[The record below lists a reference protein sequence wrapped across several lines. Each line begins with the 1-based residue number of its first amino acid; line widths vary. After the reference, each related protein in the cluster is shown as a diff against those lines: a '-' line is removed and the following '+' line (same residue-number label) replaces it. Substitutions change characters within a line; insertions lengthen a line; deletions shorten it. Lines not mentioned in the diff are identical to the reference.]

1 MFHYPIGSVPP
12 LSVVKLL
19 RTERAKGGRR
29 RLGPLVVFSE
39 SNLYLPSER
48 EDSFR
53 DRHRSRFNFPLISD
67 VRESGSIQMAIKKLI
82 FALGEEKRDNSGI
95 KEQFHISNARRG
107 GLVEQKE
114 EGKRRHGVFHPFL
127 VWVGNFCS
135 CMIIFHSNENEMLT
149 K

>member
-114 EGKRRHGVFHPFL
+114 EGKRRETRRLSSISCLGWKFL
-127 VWVGNFCS
+127 L
-135 CMIIFHSNENEMLT
+135 MIIFQS
-149 K
+149 